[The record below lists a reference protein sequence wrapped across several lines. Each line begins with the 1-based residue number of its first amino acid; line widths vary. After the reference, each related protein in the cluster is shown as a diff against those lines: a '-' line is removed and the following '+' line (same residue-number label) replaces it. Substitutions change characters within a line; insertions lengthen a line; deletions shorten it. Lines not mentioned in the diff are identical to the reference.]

1 MVQINWN
8 VSLNRLEGLV
18 EKTMLN
24 NLDYFSDTNYQ
35 KERDLDTL
43 KKKYFRQNNRKKYS
57 I

>member
-1 MVQINWN
+1 MVQINRN